1 VRAQPRSHGLP
12 SMSKRKRR
20 EIRERKQRELLK
32 RWLPDRK
39 KLKALFITN
48 WLALSGIVVPVLAG
62 FVFYYMTVAQ
72 PDIRFVTEGDIEIAD
87 TQKKENTET
96 SLERLSIR
104 FKNLSFRAG
113 YIDRVEFVPTS
124 VSSYTIKVLEVQK
137 VSIGWGEQKEIWVT
151 YTATYHPEEILT
163 EKAKSGEELAFEVR
177 AYDNTGKLIRD
188 MSGAVG
194 SHRLKIG
201 FTFR

>member
-1 VRAQPRSHGLP
+1 
-12 SMSKRKRR
+12 MSKRKRR

-39 KLKALFITN
+39 KSKAFFIKN
-48 WLALSGIVVPVLAG
+48 WLALSAIVAPVFAG
-62 FVFYYMTVAQ
+62 FVVYYMTVAQ

-87 TQKKENTET
+87 IQKKDNTET
-96 SLERLSIR
+96 SLARLSIR
-104 FKNLSFRAG
+104 FKNLSFRSG

-124 VSSYTIKVLEVQK
+124 VSSYTIKVLEVEK

-151 YTATYHPEEILT
+151 YTDTYQEELIT

-201 FTFR
+201 FTFK